1 MQLIDT
7 HAHLDFESYDKDR
20 EEVIQSAKE
29 AGVFKIINIGSS
41 LDGCK
46 KGIELASKYEEVYA
60 TVGIH
65 PEAAD
70 ELTDETLELFKKSI
84 ANKKVMAIGE
94 IGLDY
99 YVEKFSPELQKEV
112 FIKQLDLATKNN
124 MPVILHMRN
133 SFEDMLE
140 ILEKYDWHK
149 NNGVVHCYSSS
160 YKKVK
165 RILEMGLYISFTGI
179 ITYDQGTQ
187 KAASE
192 VPLERMMLETD
203 SPFLA
208 PEPYRGGRA
217 EPKYVLE
224 VAKKIAE
231 IKEESLENVVKIT
244 TQNALNFFNI
254 S

>member
-20 EEVIQSAKE
+20 EEVIRSAKE

-46 KGIELASKYEEVYA
+46 KGIELANKYEEVYA

-70 ELTDETLELFKKSI
+70 ELTDETLEFFKKSI
-84 ANKKVMAIGE
+84 VNKKVVAIGE

-99 YVEKFSPELQKEV
+99 YIESFPREQQKEI
-112 FIKQLDLATKNN
+112 FIKQLDFAIKNN
-124 MPVILHMRN
+124 MPIIVHMRN
-133 SFEDMLE
+133 AFPEMME

-149 NNGVVHCYSSS
+149 NKGVVHCYSSS

-165 RILEMGLYISFTGI
+165 KILEMGLYISFTGI
-179 ITYDQGTQ
+179 VTYDQGTQ

-217 EPKYVLE
+217 EPKHVLE